1 MNNSIESLLRLVNL
15 TTSGLLAGSLGFGEN
30 ALTPG
35 WESERPTAEQ
45 EQQQTELARYL
56 NAIGP
61 IALASSLALAV
72 AGSNRSVTRK
82 TLDAAS
88 AVGLAGVLGTTILVT
103 VPISKKLD
111 TAVPVDYESEETAS
125 LNRNWSRAH
134 AVRTALG
141 IGAFLCAAAS
151 NVMRRK

>member
-1 MNNSIESLLRLVNL
+1 MNHSIESLLRLVNL
-15 TTSGLLAGSLGFGEN
+15 TSSGLLAGSLGFGEN
-30 ALTPG
+30 VLTPG
-35 WESERPTAEQ
+35 WESERPVATP
-45 EQQQTELARYL
+45 QQQSDLARYL

-72 AGSNRSVTRK
+72 AGTQRSATAK

-88 AVGLAGVLGTTILVT
+88 AVGLAGVLGATMLVT
-103 VPISKKLD
+103 VPISRKLD
-111 TAVPVDYESEETAS
+111 TAVPIDYEDEHTAS